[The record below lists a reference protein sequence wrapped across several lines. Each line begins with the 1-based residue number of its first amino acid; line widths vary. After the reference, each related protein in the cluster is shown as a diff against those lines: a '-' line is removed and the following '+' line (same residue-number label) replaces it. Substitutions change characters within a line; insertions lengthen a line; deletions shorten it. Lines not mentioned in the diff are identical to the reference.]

1 AEQLLGLFREVLAQ
15 ELVSVKDCKETRLD
29 CDTMGIGST
38 KIESHEELE
47 VGKRVVV
54 MVHGLASC
62 ALQACATKGASFL
75 CDHCDG
81 EDEHPR
87 IVFVSI
93 SEILKRPHIMKSLG
107 LKLEP
112 ATSMAGVETAMTMRM
127 LLFAVGFGFAEEEDQ
142 DFFLN
147 FANSERFYQF
157 GVGVET
163 RLLEDV
169 LGSFVCLRVA
179 DEFSLQEQ
187 GRCFSDRPR
196 SPTGAA
202 TPPYGDG
209 LDGSGAATRRFA
221 DFKMDAAPRWDG
233 ERPESQYREYARN
246 LRMWLVEALER
257 LPPTLIG
264 KRIIDSIP
272 YGSRLSAS
280 LSHLTVEQITAPDG
294 YKEIIRLIEEQHEYL
309 KIAKL
314 EQAFTEAIFK
324 GRRRQGQTIS
334 GFLATKKAGFA
345 ELKKQGLDLL
355 ATEAG
360 EHLLGHLVLRQGGF
374 SADQQQRI
382 RVLTDGSI
390 QFKKIEE
397 AIRKIFGD
405 AVDEAP
411 AGRVYWGGG
420 DDEWD
425 PDGYPDDSLYDQ
437 TFGAH
442 YQNEGQLH
450 QDYGYYGSG
459 EMEAETYLAHPGGED
474 VFTDL
479 LEMDEATSEVYVCLQ
494 EPLPQMLDEAEAV
507 EHAGELM
514 NYVYGETAERWASK
528 GKGKGKRP
536 KGKGKGKSKDGV
548 PIKGTGKNS
557 KGFGIYGT
565 GTYADHRRALQEA
578 RTNRGFSGSRG
589 EFQRPRTSLQ
599 DLKNRSRCHQ
609 CQQIGHWSRDCPQR
623 RRAPSLA
630 SSRPTSPGPG
640 AAGRGPSGPSANMF
654 FMSEPGPSGDDDQG
668 MFWSQE
674 LEPGMPVY
682 ATFVDEKL
690 PEAVL
695 QPDRETFSAA
705 SAYMSEAIVESSA
718 LIDTAAQHGLIGEE
732 TLQKHDQL
740 LQRLF
745 QLRVQVTNEDGGVV
759 RGVCGAEQIT
769 KIAYIPI
776 GLGSKAGVLK
786 VQVVVGH
793 VPCLLPAYLLTKLGA
808 VIDMCNLLA
817 VYTEANTFQFMKR
830 RLSGHVEVNICEFG
844 KRWCV
849 PETYTFLKS
858 EVWDQGPLPTPLS
871 ELRVTV
877 LNGSGQTLPMPSSMA
892 PLCSA
897 IVVFL
902 LQSGRRRLAAQR
914 EVLEQRAL
922 RLQQQEAALLAEAGN
937 QPFRPVNRLAAVD
950 KGSELR
956 PRAEHV
962 GRSKYLTPVLKPTAS
977 CQHSS
982 RKHGANAEWS
992 WVRCQTCGE
1001 IEQIPKME
1009 ISKMSEWNSIMIYRR
1024 PDYKTPL
1031 VKKAEK
1037 AEKADQKKAPGTPG
1051 PLPSMT
1057 TSSRVP
1063 MLPLRNMHRT
1073 VPTTEHL
1080 DIGTPNSAA
1089 YPNSEGEP
1097 DSDSE
1102 AMERDLWRMEV
1113 DGLEKQEVEP
1123 PAMFQS

>member
-1 AEQLLGLFREVLAQ
+1 
-15 ELVSVKDCKETRLD
+15 
-29 CDTMGIGST
+29 
-38 KIESHEELE
+38 
-47 VGKRVVV
+47 
-54 MVHGLASC
+54 
-62 ALQACATKGASFL
+62 
-75 CDHCDG
+75 
-81 EDEHPR
+81 
-87 IVFVSI
+87 
-93 SEILKRPHIMKSLG
+93 
-107 LKLEP
+107 
-112 ATSMAGVETAMTMRM
+112 
-127 LLFAVGFGFAEEEDQ
+127 
-142 DFFLN
+142 
-147 FANSERFYQF
+147 
-157 GVGVET
+157 
-163 RLLEDV
+163 
-169 LGSFVCLRVA
+169 
-179 DEFSLQEQ
+179 
-187 GRCFSDRPR
+187 
-196 SPTGAA
+196 
-202 TPPYGDG
+202 
-209 LDGSGAATRRFA
+209 
-221 DFKMDAAPRWDG
+221 
-233 ERPESQYREYARN
+233 
-246 LRMWLVEALER
+246 MWLVEALER

-902 LQSGRRRLAAQR
+902 LQSGQQHAGAGAFATSSSRTSPLGCSTRSSRTTGIAAAAAGGSALGRSRQPALPTSQSTGGGGQGLGTTTSCR
-914 EVLEQRAL
+914 TCGAEQVSDSCAQAYCQLPAQLPEAWGQCRVELGEMPDMRGDRANTQDGNFQDERVEL
-922 RLQQQEAALLAEAGN
+922 HHDLPATRLQDTACQEGRESRESRSEESPWNTGATTFDDDELQGAYASPPEHA
-937 QPFRPVNRLAAVD
+937 PD
-950 KGSELR
+950 GSHDR
-956 PRAEHV
+956 
-962 GRSKYLTPVLKPTAS
+962 
-977 CQHSS
+977 
-982 RKHGANAEWS
+982 
-992 WVRCQTCGE
+992 
-1001 IEQIPKME
+1001 
-1009 ISKMSEWNSIMIYRR
+1009 
-1024 PDYKTPL
+1024 
-1031 VKKAEK
+1031 
-1037 AEKADQKKAPGTPG
+1037 APGHRHTELG
-1051 PLPSMT
+1051 GLPQFG
-1057 TSSRVP
+1057 R
-1063 MLPLRNMHRT
+1063 R
-1073 VPTTEHL
+1073 
-1080 DIGTPNSAA
+1080 A
-1089 YPNSEGEP
+1089 
-1097 DSDSE
+1097 
-1102 AMERDLWRMEV
+1102 
-1113 DGLEKQEVEP
+1113 GLG
-1123 PAMFQS
+1123 